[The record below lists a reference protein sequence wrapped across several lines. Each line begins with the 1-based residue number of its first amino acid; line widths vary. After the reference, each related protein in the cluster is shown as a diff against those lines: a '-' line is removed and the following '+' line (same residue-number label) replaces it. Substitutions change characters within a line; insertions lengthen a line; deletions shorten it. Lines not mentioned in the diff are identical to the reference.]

1 MVKLNE
7 APKREPKKDLQ
18 KYNGISAPPRAKL
31 PMFFVAYEMSEY
43 NGQTL

>member
-1 MVKLNE
+1 MLKLNE

-18 KYNGISAPPRAKL
+18 KYNGIFTPAKL